1 MMDWLSNFHFIRP
14 FWFSALLPLLWIA
27 YRFWKQ
33 QQHGTGLEKCIS
45 QDLLQHLALD
55 NKESKSL
62 SSILTLTAIWV
73 IVVTSLAGP
82 VWEKRPQPLF
92 KSESAVIIALDLSP
106 SMRAEDVKPSRIIRA
121 HLKIQDFLSQRKD
134 GLTALIVYAG
144 EAHVVTPF
152 TDDTRTIIN
161 LLPTLKPGI
170 LPLPGSNTEM
180 AIDVTKELV
189 QTSALPK
196 ASLLLITDNI
206 ASAAL
211 PTIKQELPQ
220 NIDLVIMGIGTDSGA
235 PIPNKG
241 DFLKDKNDAII
252 VAKRN
257 SDVMQTLAE
266 QTGGY
271 YLPLQSD
278 TSDIDFINQH
288 IKQSF
293 SNNRKLNE
301 QERNS
306 DIWYEFG
313 PTLLLLLLPLI
324 ALFFRKGWLLS
335 LSLISISLSSS
346 LIPQH
351 AHASWFDSLWKN
363 KDQQGLESW
372 EKNDYKSASKQFNN
386 PQWQG
391 SAHYKNGEYAE
402 ALKSFEKDKTATGD
416 YNRGNALAQLK
427 RFDDAITAYNDA
439 LTKDPTFE
447 KAKKNKKIIEDL
459 KKQQER
465 NQENNQ
471 QGNSNKENN
480 SQKQDNQDQKNN
492 DSSNQNSD
500 SNSSQS
506 DQDSADSQSTNSNEQ
521 ENPNE
526 DNGEL
531 EQDETKPGEEQQAQE
546 ENDPS
551 NSETDQ
557 ITNAIENLSA
567 EEQQALQQWLRKVPD
582 DPSGLL
588 KRKFEYEFLKRRKL
602 YQQGEWEL
610 PENNAHKRY

>member
-1 MMDWLSNFHFIRP
+1 MDWFDNFHFIRP
-14 FWFSALLPLLWIA
+14 LWFIALLPLFWIA
-27 YRFWKQ
+27 YCLWKQ

-45 QDLLQHLALD
+45 QDLLQHLALG
-55 NKESKSL
+55 NKEGKSL
-62 SSILTLTAIWV
+62 NSILALTIIWS
-73 IVVTSLAGP
+73 IVVTTLAGP
-82 VWEKRPQPLF
+82 AWEKRPQPLF

-121 HLKIQDFLSQRKD
+121 HLKIQDFLSQRRD

-180 AIDVTKELV
+180 AIEIAKELI

-196 ASLLLITDNI
+196 ASLLLITDNVDPD
-206 ASAAL
+206 AL
-211 PTIKQELPQ
+211 PTIEQGLSN

-241 DFLKDKNDAII
+241 DFLKDKNDSVII
-252 VAKRN
+252 AKRN
-257 SDVMQTLAE
+257 SDVMQTLAT

-278 TSDIDFINQH
+278 GSDIDFFNQH

-293 SNNRKLNE
+293 TTGKKLNE

-313 PTLLLLLLPLI
+313 PTLLVLLLPFI

-335 LSLISISLSSS
+335 ISFISITLSSS

-372 EKNDYKSASKQFNN
+372 EKNDYKSASQQFNN

-391 SAHYKNGEYAE
+391 SAHYKNGDYTE
-402 ALKSFEKDKTATGD
+402 ALKFFEKDSTAIGD

-427 RFDDAITAYNDA
+427 RYDDAITAYNDS
-439 LTKDPTFE
+439 LKKDPE
-447 KAKKNKKIIEDL
+447 LEQAKNNKKVIEDL
-459 KKQQER
+459 KKQQEE
-465 NQENNQ
+465 QQNNQ
-471 QGNSNKENN
+471 KNDSNKENSN
-480 SQKQDNQDQKNN
+480 KSRDEQNQQSNGNEKIDSDSGQPNQDTG
-492 DSSNQNSD
+492 
-500 SNSSQS
+500 
-506 DQDSADSQSTNSNEQ
+506 DSQSSNSNEQ
-521 ENPNE
+521 ENLNNE
-526 DNGEL
+526 DNQPQQENREL
-531 EQDETKPGEEQQAQE
+531 DEEQTQE
-546 ENDPS
+546 ES
-551 NSETDQ
+551 NQDDLETEQ
-557 ITNAIENLSA
+557 IAGATENLSA